1 MECQTNNLFH
11 KYTQVFLNLHH
22 FLTPRNLYPNVLE
35 GRSLEGIVI
44 SRENAEEKKTQL
56 LKNSK
61 EKNSTCYK
69 KNINYRPK
77 VWPTNARCSVMSTLD
92 YTTVLCSNLVHR
104 TVHEMLIKFKH
115 KPFCTCQ

>member
-69 KNINYRPK
+69 K
-77 VWPTNARCSVMSTLD
+77 
-92 YTTVLCSNLVHR
+92 
-104 TVHEMLIKFKH
+104 KH
-115 KPFCTCQ
+115 KLQAKGMANQCKMFSDEYFGLYNCTL